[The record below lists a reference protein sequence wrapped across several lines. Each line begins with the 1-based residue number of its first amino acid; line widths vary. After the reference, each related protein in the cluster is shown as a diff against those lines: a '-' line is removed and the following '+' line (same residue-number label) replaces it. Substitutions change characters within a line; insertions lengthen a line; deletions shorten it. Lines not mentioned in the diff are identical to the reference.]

1 MGGRES
7 TPIVTYETVVA
18 EFGNDK
24 LGDLLVQLKL
34 VIQL

>member
-7 TPIVTYETVVA
+7 TPIVTYETVIA

-24 LGDLLVQLKL
+24 LEDLSVELLL
-34 VIQL
+34 FILL